1 MLGSTP
7 IVAFVA
13 TTDFDL
19 AKAFYGDALGL
30 ELTAEDGFALVFN
43 ANGTSLRVSKVQ
55 QVTPAPYTVLGWKVP
70 DIHGAISRLKERGV
84 VFEVFDGLDQDVD
97 AVWTAPGGTQVVW
110 FKDPDNNILSLST
123 DAS

>member
-13 TTDFDL
+13 TTDFTL

-43 ANGTSLRVSKVQ
+43 ACGTPLRVSKVQ
-55 QVTPAPYTVLGWKVP
+55 QVTPAPYTVLGWRVP
-70 DIHGAISRLKERGV
+70 DIHGAIQELKQRGV
-84 VFEVFDGLDQDVD
+84 TFEIFDGLNQDAD
-97 AVWTAPGGTQVVW
+97 GTWLAPGGTQVAW

-123 DAS
+123 DAA